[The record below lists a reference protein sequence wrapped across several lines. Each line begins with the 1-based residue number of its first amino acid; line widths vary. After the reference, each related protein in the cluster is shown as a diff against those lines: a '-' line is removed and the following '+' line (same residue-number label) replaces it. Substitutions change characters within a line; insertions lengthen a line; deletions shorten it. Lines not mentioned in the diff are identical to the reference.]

1 MKEAVVV
8 CICNKSFC
16 SIHIVTLYHT
26 TTNNCNTLR
35 SIKAFRIFSFPSL
48 SFFRLITTT
57 VSPYPVSF
65 KITQLAALAHFLAHT
80 IFSLTINFLSHNLPR
95 VPITNYSRL
104 VWLTYPNWLSL
115 YYRLNGK
122 QNYFRN
128 LLIWL
133 ANSLFKIFLESQW
146 KIMHGIM
153 WYKISGNCFQF
164 QRTSK
169 YRTSY

>member
-65 KITQLAALAHFLAHT
+65 TITQLAALAHFLAHT
-80 IFSLTINFLSHNLPR
+80 IFLFNYQLPQSQSSASPNHKLFTVSLTHISKLTVPLLQVEWEAKLFKKFIHLASNFLIQNLPW
-95 VPITNYSRL
+95 VPMKNYAR
-104 VWLTYPNWLSL
+104 PNV
-115 YYRLNGK
+115 
-122 QNYFRN
+122 
-128 LLIWL
+128 I
-133 ANSLFKIFLESQW
+133 
-146 KIMHGIM
+146 
-153 WYKISGNCFQF
+153 
-164 QRTSK
+164 
-169 YRTSY
+169 